1 MAGHRVEGTIIVG
14 AGQAGL
20 ATAFALRA
28 RGLECQVLESANSP
42 GEVWRRR
49 WDSLRLFTPA
59 QYCSLPSLAFPAA
72 KGSFPTKDQVADY
85 LSSYAARLPVTT
97 GVSVC
102 GVTKSGI
109 AASGLVPSGEQAD
122 GTAFTLDT
130 SAGEFTARHVVIATG
145 ASKIPFVPD
154 LAERLS
160 PSIHQLHSSDYKNP
174 GQLPSGS
181 VLVVGA
187 GTSGLEI
194 ALELARDRQVWLAGR
209 APFHIPDPV
218 LKHAG
223 GAYWHFINKVLT
235 RRTPLGRKIARDFT
249 AQGAPLISVSLAD
262 VEQAGVRHLPRLEDV
277 DDAGRPAFADGL
289 ALDVSTVVWA
299 TGYRPDYG
307 WISGVPSGGL
317 PSGGLPGRDIPVDS
331 RGWPVTVRGEVPEV
345 PGLFFVGLPF
355 QFGLT
360 STLLG
365 GVGRDAAHIAGRIA
379 LRDGQRSA
387 ATTAAS

>member
-1 MAGHRVEGTIIVG
+1 MDGTKRSSTIVIG

-20 ATAFALRA
+20 AVGRALRE
-28 RGLECQVLESANSP
+28 RGMDAEILEAEASP
-42 GEVWRRR
+42 GESWRRR

-59 QYCSLPSLAFPAA
+59 QYCSLPGMAFPADQGA
-72 KGSFPTKDQVADY
+72 LPTKDQVADY
-85 LSSYAARLPVTT
+85 LAAYAAGLPVTA
-97 GVSVC
+97 
-102 GVTKSGI
+102 GVTV
-109 AASGLVPSGEQAD
+109 AAVHPD

-145 ASKIPFVPD
+145 ATKIPFVPD
-154 LAERLS
+154 VAGRLS
-160 PSIHQLHSSDYKNP
+160 PAIHQLHSSDYGNP

-187 GTSGLEI
+187 GTSGVEI
-194 ALELARDRQVWLAGR
+194 SLELARERQVWLAGR

-223 GAYWHFINKVLT
+223 GAYWHFINKVMT

-249 AQGAPLISVSLAD
+249 AQGGPLISVSLAD
-262 VEQAGVRHLPRLEDV
+262 AEQAGVKRLPRLEDV
-277 DDAGRPAFADGL
+277 DDAGRPAFADRP

-307 WISGVPSGGL
+307 WIAGP
-317 PSGGLPGRDIPVDS
+317 PMGGLPGRGIPVDA

-365 GVGRDAAHIAGRIA
+365 GVGRDAAHVAARIA
-379 LRDGQRSA
+379 LRDGQRCA